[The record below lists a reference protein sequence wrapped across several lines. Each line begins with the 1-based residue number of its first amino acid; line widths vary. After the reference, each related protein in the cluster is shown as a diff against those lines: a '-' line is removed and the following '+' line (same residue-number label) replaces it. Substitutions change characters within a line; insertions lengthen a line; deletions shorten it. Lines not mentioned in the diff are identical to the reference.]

1 MQRVKF
7 KRRTNEPRIYDKLLK
22 INRVSK
28 AVKGGR
34 KVSFCAII
42 VAGNKRGLI
51 GVGIGKASE
60 VSEAIKKAKR
70 DAKKT
75 FMNVQLTRK
84 STIPHFVKGQFG
96 GAKVLIL
103 PAKEG
108 TGVIAGGAVR
118 AVLELA
124 GLKNVLAKQLGSDN
138 LLNNAR
144 ATLNAFDQLKS
155 TTQYANL
162 RGVAIEELT
171 TRVPRSRLVIS
182 TEKIS

>member
-1 MQRVKF
+1 MRK
-7 KRRTNEPRIYDKLLK
+7 KRTNKKNIEPRIYDKLLK

-28 AVKGGR
+28 AIKGGR
-34 KVSFCAII
+34 KVSFSAII

-51 GVGIGKASE
+51 GVGTGKASE

-70 DAKKT
+70 RAKKSLIKIQMT
-75 FMNVQLTRK
+75 KNA
-84 STIPHFVKGQFG
+84 TIPHFVKGKFG
-96 GAKVLIL
+96 GAEVLIL

-118 AVLELA
+118 SVLELS

-144 ATLNAFDQLKS
+144 ATLKGFEQLRS
-155 TTQYANL
+155 TNQYASL
-162 RGVAIEELT
+162 RGISVEKLIE
-171 TRVPRSRLVIS
+171 RIPKSRLVIYK
-182 TEKIS
+182 EKI